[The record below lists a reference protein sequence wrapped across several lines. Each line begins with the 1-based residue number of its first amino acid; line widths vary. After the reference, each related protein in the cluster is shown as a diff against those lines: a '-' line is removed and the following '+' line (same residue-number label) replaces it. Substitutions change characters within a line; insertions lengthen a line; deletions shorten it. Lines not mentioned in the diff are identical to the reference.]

1 VLGKVGLKPSLK
13 IILCP
18 QFNYLYGKAMVAI
31 SMRFLYDL
39 HHLVDREKLTYCMQ
53 SKSICIYTYIHIYTY
68 IYKI

>member
-1 VLGKVGLKPSLK
+1 
-13 IILCP
+13 
-18 QFNYLYGKAMVAI
+18 MVAI